1 MIFKPQLLLN
11 VLIPLGVFLSGCSSS
26 QRNNG
31 KSGETSTLSDSI
43 LYIREANA
51 ETVLPDWSAI
61 NTFVMHCIAEP
72 DLLHPTNGTS
82 GIRTEINQYTQMF
95 LVRVDFRTLEL
106 APALLKQ
113 MPMMEADGLS
123 YSCELRNDPRW
134 DDGSPVTSEDVLF
147 TAMANKCPLTDNP
160 QAKPYWDNL
169 EQVIPDSQNK
179 LKFTVKMKTPY
190 MHNIAFWGDFP
201 IMQRA
206 FFDTSNVMG
215 HCTFEQFNDTAFNAS
230 KSSELLNWSQHFN
243 SADYG
248 REPAFLK
255 GLGPY
260 QVTGW
265 DPGISVTLTKK
276 ENHWTKGSADI
287 YETSYPDKIIFRVN
301 KDPNS
306 QLLDFK
312 AQVLDGSTN
321 ISTKT
326 LLDLQS
332 DSLFNANYH
341 SRFTDS
347 FNYTYIAMN
356 MRPDGVKHKPVFVDK
371 RVRRAMALLTPVD
384 DLNRVINKGKNKRM
398 TSPVSIL
405 KKEYDPSLT
414 AIPYDPKQAMEL
426 LTDAG
431 WTDSDGDGILD
442 HIEKGKKIPFE
453 FDLTYMTNTPEWQE
467 YATLLAESWSKAGM
481 KVNLNPLD
489 FSISSANARK
499 HDFDVMIAVWGQ
511 SALPEDFTQL
521 WHTESWINE
530 GANYP
535 GFGNTASDA
544 LIDSIKTITD
554 SAKRLPLVIRFQKMV
569 YDEQPMIFLFS
580 SMRRNIIHKRFG
592 NVEIYF
598 ERPGLLVNNFQ
609 LLSSTVNAQP

>member
-1 MIFKPQLLLN
+1 MIFKPQLLRKVIVPI
-11 VLIPLGVFLSGCSSS
+11 VLILSGCTSSHQNS
-26 QRNNG
+26 G
-31 KSGETSTLSDSI
+31 ETGETSTLSDSI
-43 LYIREANA
+43 LYIRIANA
-51 ETVLPDWSAI
+51 ETVLPGWSAA

-82 GIRTEINQYTQMF
+82 GIRTEINQYTQMC

-106 APALLKQ
+106 APALLKK
-113 MPMMEADGLS
+113 MPVMEADGLT
-123 YSCELRNDPRW
+123 YTCELREEPRW
-134 DDGSPVTSEDVLF
+134 DDGSLVTADDIVF

-169 EQVIPDSQNK
+169 EKVIPDPQNK
-179 LKFTVKMKTPY
+179 LKFTVKMKSPY

-206 FFDTSNVMG
+206 FFDSAGVMSRY
-215 HCTFEQFNDTAFNAS
+215 TFEQFNDTSFNAS
-230 KSSELLNWSQHFN
+230 KSKDLFDWARHFN

-248 REPAFLK
+248 REPSLIK

-260 QVTGW
+260 QVTAW

-276 ENHWTKGSADI
+276 ENHWTKGSKDI
-287 YETSYPDKIIFRVN
+287 YETAYPEKIIFRVN

-332 DSLFNANYH
+332 DSLFNTNYH

-356 MRPDGVKHKPVFVDK
+356 MRPDGMKHQPVFVDK
-371 RVRRAMALLTPVD
+371 RVRRALALLTPVD
-384 DLNRVINKGKNKRM
+384 DLNTVINKGKNKRM

-414 AIPYDPKQAMEL
+414 AIPYDPTRAMEL
-426 LTDAG
+426 LKEAG

-442 HIEKGKKIPFE
+442 RVEGDKKIRFE
-453 FDLTYMTNTPEWQE
+453 FSLTYMTNTPEWQE

-521 WHTESWINE
+521 WHTDSWKNE

-535 GFGNTASDA
+535 GFGDATSDA

-554 SAKRLPLVIRFQKMV
+554 PAERLPLVKRFQKMV

-580 SMRRNIIHKRFG
+580 SMRRNIVHKRFG

-609 LLSSTVNAQP
+609 LLSSTENPQP